1 MGEGG
6 KRRRIAYR
14 FAAAASGDGPALLWL
29 SGFLSDMASTKAAA
43 LAAWAEGMRLPML
56 RFDYSGHGLSEGDL
70 LHASIGDWLE
80 EAAAMLD
87 RIGERR
93 TILVGSSMGGWIAL
107 LLARKL
113 VRSRHARTDWR
124 GLVLIAPAFDMTE
137 RLMWHRMSAE
147 VKAKLERDGV
157 YYEPSLYGDPY
168 PITKHLI
175 EEGRNHLL
183 GDAARCISTCR
194 CGFCKACAI
203 PTCPGATRSIS
214 SICSAARMSS

>member
-1 MGEGG
+1 MGAAEPQFLEVGEGG
-6 KRRRIAYR
+6 RRRRIAYR
-14 FAAAASGDGPALLWL
+14 FAAAASGDGPAILWL
-29 SGFLSDMASTKAAA
+29 SGFLSDMASTKAVA

-80 EAAAMLD
+80 EAGAVLD

-113 VRSRHARTDWR
+113 VRAGLRARLA

-147 VKAKLERDGV
+147 VKAKLE
-157 YYEPSLYGDPY
+157 PTAS
-168 PITKHLI
+168 ITSP
-175 EEGRNHLL
+175 R
-183 GDAARCISTCR
+183 ST
-194 CGFCKACAI
+194 AI
-203 PTCPGATRSIS
+203 PIPSPSI
-214 SICSAARMSS
+214 